1 MDQEI
6 FHCAH
11 TLTMVFLNIYNDEKD
26 EKKTRIVP
34 FPIIK
39 NLYYK
44 NSYISIY
51 MCQCHRYEENTIFY
65 QKIIFF
71 LYFSSFLYGVWN
83 KMRSRSI

>member
-44 NSYISIY
+44 NSYIYICVSVIDMKKIQFSIK
-51 MCQCHRYEENTIFY
+51 R
-65 QKIIFF
+65 
-71 LYFSSFLYGVWN
+71 
-83 KMRSRSI
+83 